1 MSSSPIPLHDIE
13 SAVIPIDSDNTIPD
27 RYVNHTP
34 SEKSNSVQSD
44 QSLHTTGVLGDYT
57 MDIINLEDYSPT
69 VNLSDE
75 NSTTMSNSI
84 SSNNSIES
92 EIRHIEKNQDRNQMI
107 QVYIL
112 FMIEI
117 FKVAMASFLSMSV
130 IQNCGGEV
138 CGYSEN
144 LHRHTSF
151 GKLVVG
157 VNSFNIV
164 AFSILYFYEFTR
176 EMFLIQY
183 LDIDKRVGDY
193 HLPAILDQYVDI
205 SNRLKRYNNVY
216 YICTRVLLCLTSINW
231 ILSGILV
238 FGSFYSLK
246 TITSFAT
253 NILLVITK
261 LSDSY
266 RVSKESAKHNYGL
279 SAYMKEYMS
288 FNVIDK
294 DYVNS

>member
-1 MSSSPIPLHDIE
+1 MSSPKIITNS
-13 SAVIPIDSDNTIPD
+13 SDNNINDIDIPD
-27 RYVNHTP
+27 RYVNH
-34 SEKSNSVQSD
+34 KNNK
-44 QSLHTTGVLGDYT
+44 
-57 MDIINLEDYSPT
+57 IINI
-69 VNLSDE
+69 LSDE
-75 NSTTMSNSI
+75 SI
-84 SSNNSIES
+84 DSNNSEELIQEMDTIEIDSNQLQFIDQVNDTNHSNKS

-112 FMIEI
+112 FIIEI

-138 CGYSEN
+138 CGYSDN
-144 LHRHTSF
+144 LNRQTLF
-151 GKLVVG
+151 GKFVVG
-157 VNSFNIV
+157 VNSFNIISF
-164 AFSILYFYEFTR
+164 AILYFYEFSR

-183 LDIDKRVGDY
+183 LDIDKQVGDF
-193 HLPAILDQYVDI
+193 HLPVVLENYSYI
-205 SNRLKRYNNVY
+205 SNKLKRYNSTY
-216 YICTRVLLCLTSINW
+216 YICTRILLFLTSINW

-238 FGSFYSLK
+238 FKSFYSFK

-266 RVSKESAKHNYGL
+266 RISKESYKYNYGL
-279 SAYMKEYMS
+279 SAYMKEFTS

-294 DYVNS
+294 DYK